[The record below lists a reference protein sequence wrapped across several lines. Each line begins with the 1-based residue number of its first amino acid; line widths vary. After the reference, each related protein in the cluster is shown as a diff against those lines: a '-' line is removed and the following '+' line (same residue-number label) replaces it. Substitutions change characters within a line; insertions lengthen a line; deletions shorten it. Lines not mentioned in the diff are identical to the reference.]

1 LKYFKLKISAFALF
15 FIKLLY
21 ICTNKL
27 LQNKNNNIMSIK
39 RNLKTEIVQMRT
51 EGKSYREIQKILNCS
66 RGTINYHCKNT
77 GMVDTGKKVYAL
89 DNDMKRSIAEYCKTH
104 SLVATA
110 KAFKLSISTINNY
123 KNYTQ
128 EQPVTAE

>member
-1 LKYFKLKISAFALF
+1 
-15 FIKLLY
+15 
-21 ICTNKL
+21 
-27 LQNKNNNIMSIK
+27 MSIK
-39 RNLKTEIVQMRT
+39 RNLKNEIVQMRT

-77 GMVDTGKKVYAL
+77 GLVDTGKKVYAL
-89 DNDMKRSIAEYCKTH
+89 DNHMKKSIAEYCKTH

-123 KNYTQ
+123 KNYTE
-128 EQPVTAE
+128 EQPVTAQ

>member
-1 LKYFKLKISAFALF
+1 MRF
-15 FIKLLY
+15 FLQLNY
-21 ICTNKL
+21 IFVPINFY
-27 LQNKNNNIMSIK
+27 NKNNNIMSIK
-39 RNLKTEIVQMRT
+39 RNLKNEIVQMRN

-66 RGTINYHCKNT
+66 RGTINYHCRNT

-89 DNDMKRSIAEYCKTH
+89 DNDMKKSIAEYCKTH

-123 KNYTQ
+123 KNYAQ
-128 EQPVTAE
+128 EQPTPAE